1 MYVLLGAVV
10 FAAPQF
16 SDTLGGASLTKTTTA
31 LMFVVGACFGLVQ
44 SIPILLIANAAADR
58 IDQLETAL
66 QSTAAS
72 TEEREIKVPKRFDK
86 IEMRNIVFRY
96 VDKFS
101 DADLSDRSTGF
112 QFAIWRA
119 RLHYRR

>member
-44 SIPILLIANAAADR
+44 SIPVLLIANAAADR
-58 IDQLETAL
+58 IDQLEVGSAGDRCLGRSARNQDTEAL
-66 QSTAAS
+66 RQDRDAQH
-72 TEEREIKVPKRFDK
+72 RVPLR
-86 IEMRNIVFRY
+86 
-96 VDKFS
+96 
-101 DADLSDRSTGF
+101 
-112 QFAIWRA
+112 
-119 RLHYRR
+119 